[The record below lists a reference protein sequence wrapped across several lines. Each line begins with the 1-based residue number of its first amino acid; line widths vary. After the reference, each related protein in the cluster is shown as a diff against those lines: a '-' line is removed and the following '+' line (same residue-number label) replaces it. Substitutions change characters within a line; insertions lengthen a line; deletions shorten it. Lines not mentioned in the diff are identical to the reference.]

1 MSGDRFG
8 VDQALRLILI
18 LSLAPLQACALAAPP
33 NSRPVSSEAQRN
45 YDLSG
50 VWTGTSI
57 TGCTPLRTNGPWRCG
72 ARADIMLTFV
82 WEDCAPMLGIFA
94 SDRCRAG
101 DAFQETGRI
110 VNMRMSGPMSLGF
123 RVAMG
128 NHANCVFDANLQAEE
143 MAGSYICFREGISF
157 ERGRWAAQHS
167 Y

>member
-1 MSGDRFG
+1 MNGNG
-8 VDQALRLILI
+8 VHIRRALSLILT
-18 LSLAPLQACALAAPP
+18 LSLALMQACSLASPA
-33 NSRPVSSEAQRN
+33 NSRSVSSQAQRN

-72 ARADIMLTFV
+72 ARADIMLTLV
-82 WEDCAPMLGIFA
+82 PGDRAAMWGIFA
-94 SDRCRAG
+94 SDRGRAG
-101 DAFQETGRI
+101 DAFEETGRI

-128 NHANCVFDANLQAEE
+128 NYANCVFNANLQGEE
-143 MAGSYICFREGISF
+143 MAGSYICFRDGMSF
-157 ERGRWAAQHS
+157 ERGRWAAQRA